1 MRHAKAFVIAIGLA
15 LGATFP
21 AVAGPHEDGD
31 AAYFKGDYAEAA
43 KQYRLAAEKGD
54 AQAQFNLGRLYQ
66 DGQGVPQNYA
76 EAMKWHR
83 LAAEQGDASAQNS
96 LGVMYHNGQGVA
108 QNYADAMKWYRL
120 SAEQGNAIAQLNL
133 AVMYDIGRGVLQNY
147 AEAAK
152 WFRRAAEQ
160 GDADAQNYLGTM
172 YSNGQGVAQDYI
184 LSHMW
189 YNLAAASSDKV
200 ASGIGQVNR
209 DLVGK
214 KMTPAQIAEAQ
225 KLAINPTWGAEA
237 QTLIEKMYTTPPA
250 LMERVR
256 KIVRVSD

>member
-54 AQAQFNLGRLYQ
+54 AQ
-66 DGQGVPQNYA
+66 
-76 EAMKWHR
+76 
-83 LAAEQGDASAQNS
+83 AQNS

-225 KLAINPTWGAEA
+225 KLAREWKP
-237 QTLIEKMYTTPPA
+237 TPP
-250 LMERVR
+250 
-256 KIVRVSD
+256 K